1 MLLYPSQDKLLDKI
15 DSKYSLVILAAKRA
29 KEMQDGKN
37 VELLDEYVS
46 TKNVGKALEEIEFG
60 DIVLDP
66 DSVRK

>member
-29 KEMQDGKN
+29 KEMQHSKN

-46 TKNVGKALEEIEFG
+46 TKNVGKALEEIESG

-66 DSVRK
+66 DSIQK